1 MFLFPYFINITIRRQ
16 IISILIFC
24 IVFILTFLPFA
35 MWDWN
40 NFFFFEYNPWNLQTR
55 QGSLMDFIIYIPL
68 FFFLTMSWRGR
79 IQLYNFNISIML
91 VSFILVSILHQMY
104 TLNVWNLFHSY
115 YDITYY
121 NSALPFLMLYIS
133 GIAQHNITD
142 KTSNHE

>member
-1 MFLFPYFINITIRRQ
+1 
-16 IISILIFC
+16 
-24 IVFILTFLPFA
+24 
-35 MWDWN
+35 
-40 NFFFFEYNPWNLQTR
+40 
-55 QGSLMDFIIYIPL
+55 MDFIIYIPL

-121 NSALPFLMLYIS
+121 NSAMPFLMLYIS

-142 KTSNHE
+142 KISNHE